1 MKNLVVIVLALIA
14 TTGSLFAQEQT
25 AEENASKTLEMW
37 TKVLTL
43 DDTQQSSSHA
53 LLIDFNKSA
62 EVVQTDESLSE
73 EEKGEKIES
82 LTAELD
88 GKVIEVL
95 TEDQKVIYQEQIV
108 GKRQKMIKLK

>member
-37 TKVLTL
+37 TQVLTL
-43 DDTQQSSSHA
+43 DDPQQSSIHA

-62 EVVQTDESLSE
+62 EVIQTDENLSE

-82 LTAELD
+82 LNVGVATSIILS
-88 GKVIEVL
+88 
-95 TEDQKVIYQEQIV
+95 EQY
-108 GKRQKMIKLK
+108 KKTSRK